1 MNQGSFLYSSKASL
15 CAEKDTCCHC
25 QPRSSWTIMSSVK
38 AIKLASGS
46 MPQLGF
52 GTWRSEPGKV
62 KTAVQ
67 VAITAGYRHIDAA
80 WIYGNEAE
88 VGSGIAD
95 SLKEHNLERSSLW
108 VTSKLWNNF
117 HEPKHVRAAC
127 EETLRSLRL
136 DYLDLYLSMF
146 CSRSQVM
153 SSCSY

>member
-1 MNQGSFLYSSKASL
+1 MSDSPYNLPLNS
-15 CAEKDTCCHC
+15 TV
-25 QPRSSWTIMSSVK
+25 RSSIFSIPIIMSSVK
-38 AIKLASGS
+38 MIKLASGS

-67 VAITAGYRHIDAA
+67 VAIAAGYRHIDAA

-88 VGSGIAD
+88 VGAGISE
-95 SLKEHNLERSSLW
+95 SLKEHGLDRSSLW

-127 EETLRSLRL
+127 EETLKSLKL
-136 DYLDLYLSMF
+136 DYLDLYLSTSRP
-146 CSRSQVM
+146 CSQSD
-153 SSCSY
+153 